1 MNGWHAQRYKYL
13 PSTAGEA
20 SQLKQQSLWH
30 YIPCKNEHYTFFFK
44 ALNKNR
50 HSDESQMIS
59 FTQKR
64 NSFGLN
70 NDYTD
75 QGSTGH
81 EERAIYQKRVL
92 WPNKSRKHRVLSLL
106 SYLRI

>member
-1 MNGWHAQRYKYL
+1 MAHPEAQI
-13 PSTAGEA
+13 STFDGGGGFTARA
-20 SQLKQQSLWH
+20 AIPLALYSMQKLTL
-30 YIPCKNEHYTFFFK
+30 YIFFK

-50 HSDESQMIS
+50 YSDESQMIS

-81 EERAIYQKRVL
+81 EERAISQKRVL
-92 WPNKSRKHRVLSLL
+92 
-106 SYLRI
+106 